1 VNFILFAESAPI
13 TMTIIVFIILAYLI
27 GSISFAVI
35 ASWIFRLPDP
45 RTFGSKNPG
54 ATNVLRSGN
63 KTAAILTLLGDA
75 GKGWV
80 VVVLAQHLA
89 PVWGLDNKVIAA
101 VALLVFLGHIWP
113 VFLRF
118 KGGRGVA
125 TALGVVLGLNLWSG
139 ILAII
144 TWIIVALIWRF
155 SSLSALVAATLTPV
169 YAWIFLGS
177 EVSTLVILVISLLII
192 WRHKSNIANLF
203 AGKETRIGKKDVT

>member
-1 VNFILFAESAPI
+1 ML
-13 TMTIIVFIILAYLI
+13 
-27 GSISFAVI
+27 GSVSFAVI

-45 RTFGSKNPG
+45 RTFGSMNPG

-63 KTAAILTLLGDA
+63 KAAAILTLLGDA

-80 VVVLAQHLA
+80 AVILAQHFA
-89 PVWGLDNKVIAA
+89 PVWGLDNKVIAG

-125 TALGVVLGLNLWSG
+125 TAVGVVLGLNLWPG
-139 ILAII
+139 ILAVI
-144 TWIIVALIWRF
+144 TWIIVALIWRV
-155 SSLSALVAATLTPV
+155 SSLSALVAATLTPI

-177 EVSTLVILVISLLII
+177 DLSTFVIFTISLLVI
-192 WRHKSNIANLF
+192 WRHKSNIANLL
-203 AGKETRIGKKDVT
+203 AGKETRIGKRGES

>member
-1 VNFILFAESAPI
+1 ML
-13 TMTIIVFIILAYLI
+13 

-63 KTAAILTLLGDA
+63 KAAAILTLLGDA

-80 VVVLAQHLA
+80 AVVLAQHWA
-89 PVWGLDNKVIAA
+89 PVWGLDSKVIAA

-125 TALGVVLGLNLWSG
+125 TAVGVVLGLNLWSG

-177 EVSTLVILVISLLII
+177 EVSTLVILIISLLII
-192 WRHKSNIANLF
+192 WRHKSNIANLV
-203 AGKETRIGKKDVT
+203 AGKETRIGKSDTT

>member
-1 VNFILFAESAPI
+1 
-13 TMTIIVFIILAYLI
+13 MTIVVFIILAYLL

-63 KTAAILTLLGDA
+63 KAAAILTLLGDA

-80 VVVLAQHLA
+80 AVILAQHLA
-89 PVWGLDNKVIAA
+89 PVWGLDSKVIAA

-125 TALGVVLGLNLWSG
+125 TAVGVVLGLNLWSG

-177 EVSTLVILVISLLII
+177 EVSTLVILIISLLII
-192 WRHKSNIANLF
+192 WRHKPNIANLV
-203 AGKETRIGKKDVT
+203 AGKETRIGKRDTT

>member
-1 VNFILFAESAPI
+1 
-13 TMTIIVFIILAYLI
+13 MTITVFIILAYLL
-27 GSISFAVI
+27 GSVSFAII

-45 RTFGSKNPG
+45 RTFGSMNPG

-63 KTAAILTLLGDA
+63 KAAAILTLLGDA

-80 VVVLAQHLA
+80 AVILAQHFA
-89 PVWGLDNKVIAA
+89 PVWGLDNKVIAG

-125 TALGVVLGLNLWSG
+125 TAVGVVLGLNLWPG
-139 ILAII
+139 ILAVI
-144 TWIIVALIWRF
+144 TWIIVALIWRV

-177 EVSTLVILVISLLII
+177 DLSTFVIFTISLLVI
-192 WRHKSNIANLF
+192 WRHKSNIANLL
-203 AGKETRIGKKDVT
+203 AGKETRIGERGES

>member
-1 VNFILFAESAPI
+1 ML
-13 TMTIIVFIILAYLI
+13 
-27 GSISFAVI
+27 GSVSFAVI

-45 RTFGSKNPG
+45 RTFGSMNPG

-63 KTAAILTLLGDA
+63 KAAAILTLLGDA

-80 VVVLAQHLA
+80 AVILAQHFA
-89 PVWGLDNKVIAA
+89 PVWGLDNKVIAG

-125 TALGVVLGLNLWSG
+125 TAVGVVLGLNLWPG
-139 ILAII
+139 ILAVI

-177 EVSTLVILVISLLII
+177 DLSTFVIFTISLLVI
-192 WRHKSNIANLF
+192 WRHKSNIANLL
-203 AGKETRIGKKDVT
+203 AGKETRIGERGES

>member
-1 VNFILFAESAPI
+1 
-13 TMTIIVFIILAYLI
+13 MTIIVFIILAYLI

-63 KTAAILTLLGDA
+63 KAAAILTLLGDA

>member
-1 VNFILFAESAPI
+1 
-13 TMTIIVFIILAYLI
+13 MTTTAFIILAYLL
-27 GSISFAVI
+27 GSVSFAVV

-45 RTFGSKNPG
+45 RTFGSMNPG

-63 KTAAILTLLGDA
+63 KAAAIFTLFGDS

-80 VVVLAQHLA
+80 AVVLAQHFV
-89 PVWGLDNKVIAA
+89 PVWGLDNEVIAA

-125 TALGVVLGLNLWSG
+125 TAVGVVLGLNLWPG
-139 ILAII
+139 ILAVV
-144 TWIIVALIWRF
+144 TWIIVAIIWRF

-169 YAWIFLGS
+169 YAWIFLDS
-177 EVSTLVILVISLLII
+177 ILSTFVIFTISLLVI
-192 WRHKSNIANLF
+192 WRHKSNIANLL
-203 AGKETRIGKKDVT
+203 AGKETRIGERGES

>member
-1 VNFILFAESAPI
+1 MTLLVFMILS
-13 TMTIIVFIILAYLI
+13 YLL
-27 GSISFAVI
+27 GSIPFAVI

-54 ATNVLRSGN
+54 ATNILRSGN
-63 KTAAILTLLGDA
+63 KAAAAFTLLGDA
-75 GKGWV
+75 GKGWAAIA
-80 VVVLAQHLA
+80 LAQHLA

-101 VALLVFLGHIWP
+101 VALLVFLGHIWS

-125 TALGVVLGLNLWSG
+125 TAVGVVLGLNLWSG
-139 ILAII
+139 ILAIN

-177 EVSTLVILVISLLII
+177 EVSTLVILIISLLII
-192 WRHKSNIANLF
+192 WRHKSNIANLV
-203 AGKETRIGKKDVT
+203 AGKETRIGKRDAT

>member
-1 VNFILFAESAPI
+1 
-13 TMTIIVFIILAYLI
+13 MTTTAFIILAYFL
-27 GSISFAVI
+27 GSVSFAVV

-45 RTFGSKNPG
+45 RTFGSMNPG

-63 KTAAILTLLGDA
+63 KAAAIFTLLGDS

-80 VVVLAQHLA
+80 AVVLAQHFV
-89 PVWGLDNKVIAA
+89 PVWGLDNEVIAA

-125 TALGVVLGLNLWSG
+125 TAVGVVLGLNLWPG
-139 ILAII
+139 ILAVV
-144 TWIIVALIWRF
+144 TWIIVAIIWRF

-169 YAWIFLGS
+169 YAWIFLDS
-177 EVSTLVILVISLLII
+177 ILSTFVIFTISLLVI
-192 WRHKSNIANLF
+192 WRHKSNIANLL
-203 AGKETRIGKKDVT
+203 AGKETRIGERGES

>member
-1 VNFILFAESAPI
+1 
-13 TMTIIVFIILAYLI
+13 MTIIVFIILAYLL

-35 ASWIFRLPDP
+35 VSWIFRLPDP

-63 KTAAILTLLGDA
+63 KAAAILTLLGDA
-75 GKGWV
+75 GKGCV
-80 VVVLAQHLA
+80 AIVLAQHLA

-113 VFLRF
+113 LFLRF

-125 TALGVVLGLNLWSG
+125 TAVGVVLGLNLWSG
-139 ILAII
+139 ILAIV
-144 TWIIVALIWRF
+144 TWSIVALIWRF
-155 SSLSALVAATLTPV
+155 SSLSALVSATLTPV

-177 EVSTLVILVISLLII
+177 EVNTLVVLVISLLII
-192 WRHKSNIANLF
+192 WRHKSNIANLV
-203 AGKETRIGKKDVT
+203 AGKETKIGKRDAT

>member
-1 VNFILFAESAPI
+1 ML
-13 TMTIIVFIILAYLI
+13 
-27 GSISFAVI
+27 GSVSFAVI

-45 RTFGSKNPG
+45 RTFGSMNPG

-63 KTAAILTLLGDA
+63 KAAAILTLLGDA

-80 VVVLAQHLA
+80 AVILAQHFA
-89 PVWGLDNKVIAA
+89 PVWGLDDKVIAG

-125 TALGVVLGLNLWSG
+125 TAVGVVLGLNLWPG
-139 ILAII
+139 ILAVI

-177 EVSTLVILVISLLII
+177 DLSTFVIFTISLLVI
-192 WRHKSNIANLF
+192 WRHKSNIANLL
-203 AGKETRIGKKDVT
+203 AGKETRIGKRGES

>member
-1 VNFILFAESAPI
+1 ML
-13 TMTIIVFIILAYLI
+13 
-27 GSISFAVI
+27 GSVSFAVI

-45 RTFGSKNPG
+45 RTFGSMNPG

-63 KTAAILTLLGDA
+63 KAAAILTLLGDA

-80 VVVLAQHLA
+80 AVILAQHFA
-89 PVWGLDNKVIAA
+89 PVWGLDHKVIAG

-125 TALGVVLGLNLWSG
+125 TAVGVVLGLNLWPG
-139 ILAII
+139 ILAVI

-155 SSLSALVAATLTPV
+155 SSLSALVAATLTPI

-177 EVSTLVILVISLLII
+177 DLSTFVIFTISLLVI
-192 WRHKSNIANLF
+192 WRHKSNIANLL
-203 AGKETRIGKKDVT
+203 AGKERRIGKRGES

>member
-1 VNFILFAESAPI
+1 
-13 TMTIIVFIILAYLI
+13 MTITVFIILAYLL
-27 GSISFAVI
+27 GSVSFAVI

-45 RTFGSKNPG
+45 RTFGSMNPG

-63 KTAAILTLLGDA
+63 KAAAILTLLGDA

-80 VVVLAQHLA
+80 AVVLAQHFA
-89 PVWGLDNKVIAA
+89 PVWGLDNKVIAG

-125 TALGVVLGLNLWSG
+125 TAVGVVLGLNLWPG
-139 ILAII
+139 ILAVI
-144 TWIIVALIWRF
+144 TWVIVALIWRF

-169 YAWIFLGS
+169 YAWIFLGLDL
-177 EVSTLVILVISLLII
+177 STFVIFTISLLVI
-192 WRHKSNIANLF
+192 WRHKSNIANLL
-203 AGKETRIGKKDVT
+203 AGKETRIGKSLEN

>member
-1 VNFILFAESAPI
+1 ML
-13 TMTIIVFIILAYLI
+13 
-27 GSISFAVI
+27 GSVSFAVI

-45 RTFGSKNPG
+45 RTFGSMNPG

-63 KTAAILTLLGDA
+63 KAAAILTLLGDA

-80 VVVLAQHLA
+80 AVILAQHFA
-89 PVWGLDNKVIAA
+89 PVWGLDNKVIAG

-125 TALGVVLGLNLWSG
+125 TAVGVVLGLNLWPG
-139 ILAII
+139 ILAVI

-177 EVSTLVILVISLLII
+177 DLSTFVIFTISLLVI
-192 WRHKSNIANLF
+192 WRHKSNIANLL
-203 AGKETRIGKKDVT
+203 AGKETRIGKRGES

>member
-1 VNFILFAESAPI
+1 MNFILFTESAPI
-13 TMTIIVFIILAYLI
+13 TMTLLVFMILSYLL
-27 GSISFAVI
+27 GSIPFAVI

-54 ATNVLRSGN
+54 ATNILRSGN
-63 KTAAILTLLGDA
+63 KAAAAFTLLGDA

-80 VVVLAQHLA
+80 AIALAQHLA

-101 VALLVFLGHIWP
+101 VALLVFLGHIWS

-125 TALGVVLGLNLWSG
+125 TAVGVVLGLNLWSG
-139 ILAII
+139 ILAIN

-177 EVSTLVILVISLLII
+177 EVSTLVILIISLLII
-192 WRHKSNIANLF
+192 WRHKSNITNLV
-203 AGKETRIGKKDVT
+203 AGKETRIGKRDAT

>member
-1 VNFILFAESAPI
+1 ML
-13 TMTIIVFIILAYLI
+13 
-27 GSISFAVI
+27 GSVSFAVI

-45 RTFGSKNPG
+45 RTFGSMNPG

-63 KTAAILTLLGDA
+63 KAAAILTLLGDA

-80 VVVLAQHLA
+80 AVILAQHFA
-89 PVWGLDNKVIAA
+89 PVWGLDDKVIAG

-125 TALGVVLGLNLWSG
+125 TAVGVVLGLNLWPG
-139 ILAII
+139 ILAVI

-155 SSLSALVAATLTPV
+155 SSLSALVAATLTPI

-177 EVSTLVILVISLLII
+177 DLSTFVIFTISLLVI
-192 WRHKSNIANLF
+192 WRHKSNIANLL
-203 AGKETRIGKKDVT
+203 AGKETRIGERGES

>member
-1 VNFILFAESAPI
+1 
-13 TMTIIVFIILAYLI
+13 MTTTAFIILAYLL
-27 GSISFAVI
+27 GSVSFAVV

-45 RTFGSKNPG
+45 RTFGSMNPG

-63 KTAAILTLLGDA
+63 KAAAIFTLLGDS

-80 VVVLAQHLA
+80 AVVLAQHFV
-89 PVWGLDNKVIAA
+89 PVWGLDNEVIAA

-125 TALGVVLGLNLWSG
+125 TAVGVVLGLNLWPG
-139 ILAII
+139 ILAVV
-144 TWIIVALIWRF
+144 TWIIVAIIWRF

-169 YAWIFLGS
+169 YAWIFLDS
-177 EVSTLVILVISLLII
+177 ILSIFVIFTISLLVI
-192 WRHKSNIANLF
+192 WRHKSNIANLL
-203 AGKETRIGKKDVT
+203 AGKETRIGERGES

>member
-1 VNFILFAESAPI
+1 ML
-13 TMTIIVFIILAYLI
+13 

-63 KTAAILTLLGDA
+63 KAAAILTLLGDA

-80 VVVLAQHLA
+80 AVVLAQHWA
-89 PVWGLDNKVIAA
+89 PVWGLDSKVIAA

-125 TALGVVLGLNLWSG
+125 TAVGVVLGLNLWSG

-177 EVSTLVILVISLLII
+177 EVSTLVILIISLLII
-192 WRHKSNIANLF
+192 WRHKSNIANLV
-203 AGKETRIGKKDVT
+203 AGKETRIGKRDTT

>member
-1 VNFILFAESAPI
+1 
-13 TMTIIVFIILAYLI
+13 MTTAAFIILAYLL
-27 GSISFAVI
+27 GSVSFAVV

-45 RTFGSKNPG
+45 RTFGSMNPG

-63 KTAAILTLLGDA
+63 KAAAIFTLLGDS

-80 VVVLAQHLA
+80 AVVLAQHFV
-89 PVWGLDNKVIAA
+89 PVWGLDNEVIAA

-125 TALGVVLGLNLWSG
+125 TAVGVVLGLNLWPG
-139 ILAII
+139 ILAVV
-144 TWIIVALIWRF
+144 TWIIVAIIWRF

-169 YAWIFLGS
+169 YAWIFLDS
-177 EVSTLVILVISLLII
+177 ILSTFVIFTISLLVI
-192 WRHKSNIANLF
+192 WRHKSNIANLL
-203 AGKETRIGKKDVT
+203 AGKETRIGERGES